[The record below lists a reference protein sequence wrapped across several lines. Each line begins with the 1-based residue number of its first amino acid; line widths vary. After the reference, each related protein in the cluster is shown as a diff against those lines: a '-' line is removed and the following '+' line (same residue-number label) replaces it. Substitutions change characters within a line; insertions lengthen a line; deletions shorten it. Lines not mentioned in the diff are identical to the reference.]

1 MDKKPKKVWF
11 GDESGVIRECA
22 IACLCGLG
30 VFFLVIVG
38 IYAAGYRLAGLP
50 F

>member
-1 MDKKPKKVWF
+1 MS
-11 GDESGVIRECA
+11 ESGGVAKECA

-30 VFFLVIVG
+30 LFVLVIVG

>member
-1 MDKKPKKVWF
+1 MNDKKRKAWM
-11 GDESGVIRECA
+11 GDESGLIRDCA
-22 IACLCGLG
+22 VACVCGLALF
-30 VFFLVIVG
+30 VLVIAG

>member
-1 MDKKPKKVWF
+1 MDKKKNGWF
-11 GDESGVIRECA
+11 GDESGVAKECL

-30 VFFLVIVG
+30 LFVLVVVG

>member
-1 MDKKPKKVWF
+1 MDDKKRKSWM
-11 GDESGVIRECA
+11 GDESGLIRDCA
-22 IACLCGLG
+22 VACVCGVALF
-30 VFFLVIVG
+30 VLVIAG

>member
-1 MDKKPKKVWF
+1 MSDKKRSAWL
-11 GDESGVIRECA
+11 GDESGLIRDCA
-22 IACLCGLG
+22 VACVCGLALF
-30 VFFLVIVG
+30 VLVIAG

>member
-1 MDKKPKKVWF
+1 MNDKKRSAWL
-11 GDESGVIRECA
+11 GDESGLIRDCA
-22 IACLCGLG
+22 VACVCGVALF
-30 VFFLVIVG
+30 VLVIAG

>member
-1 MDKKPKKVWF
+1 MVDKKKKPF
-11 GDESGVIRECA
+11 LGDESGLIRDCA
-22 IACLCGLG
+22 VACVCGLALF
-30 VFFLVIVG
+30 VLVIAG

>member
-1 MDKKPKKVWF
+1 MNDKKRKPLL
-11 GDESGVIRECA
+11 GDESGLIRDCA
-22 IACLCGLG
+22 VACVCGLALF
-30 VFFLVIVG
+30 VLVIAG